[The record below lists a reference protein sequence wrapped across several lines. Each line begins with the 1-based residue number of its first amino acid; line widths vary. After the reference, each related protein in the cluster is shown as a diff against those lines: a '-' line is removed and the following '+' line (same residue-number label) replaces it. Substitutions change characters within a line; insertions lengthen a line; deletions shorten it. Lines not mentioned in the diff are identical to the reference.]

1 MKIGDSDSIEKIE
14 TIKAATSRKVTKIK
28 AQIRAVHETI
38 VSQQQMILDKL
49 KFISERTHR

>member
-38 VSQQQMILDKL
+38 VSQQQVILDKL